1 MKVGDLVKF
10 KTTVLSKSSDRV
22 NPGLALSVK
31 MVPQYPHRLVALVLW
46 GDGTTTEEH
55 DTYLEVI
62 SESR

>member
-10 KTTVLSKSSDRV
+10 KTTYFSKSSDRM
-22 NPGLALSVK
+22 NPGLALSVE
-31 MVPQYPHRLVALVLW
+31 MVPQFPHRFFALVLW

-55 DTYLEVI
+55 HTYLEVI